1 MTNKTLRI
9 GLAGLGRLG
18 RRYAENLAR
27 AVPRAQL
34 VAVVSPVDAEREW
47 AREALGD
54 ARVYDD
60 YAAMLADDGI
70 DAVFLVTPTS
80 LHPAQIEAALDA
92 GKHVFCEKPL
102 SLDVDDC
109 RRVAKHAASS
119 RHRAMVGFVRRFDES
134 YQHAAQHIQAGGIG
148 RPFLV
153 YSQTTDLTDPSG
165 AFVQFAPTSGGIFL
179 DCSVHDI
186 DLARWLLGRPAAK
199 RVYATGTVAMYPA
212 LKPMG
217 DVDNGMA
224 ICEFEDGRMAM
235 FYASR
240 TQAHGHDT
248 HTDVTGT
255 AGKVSI
261 GRNPRADRV
270 EISDAA
276 GVRNTVVPSFYE
288 RFAPAFVTQARH
300 FVDAVLDDTPFE
312 LTMEDAVEATR
323 IAVAMRESLQTGRAV
338 EL

>member
-1 MTNKTLRI
+1 MSKQTLRI

-27 AVPRAQL
+27 AVPRAEL
-34 VAVVSPVDAEREW
+34 VAVSSPVEAERAW
-47 AREALGD
+47 ASEALGD
-54 ARVYDD
+54 VRVYDSFE
-60 YAAMLADDGI
+60 AMLADEAI

-80 LHPAQIEAALDA
+80 LHATQIEQALDA

-102 SLDVDDC
+102 SLDLDDC
-109 RRVAKHAASS
+109 RRVAKHAAKSAS
-119 RHRAMVGFVRRFDES
+119 RAMVGFVRRFDES
-134 YQHAAQHIQAGGIG
+134 YRHAARHIEAGGIG
-148 RPFLV
+148 RPFMV
-153 YSQTTDLTDPSG
+153 YSQTTDLADPSG
-165 AFVQFAPTSGGIFL
+165 AFLEFAPTSGGIFL

-186 DLARWLLGRPAAK
+186 DLARWLLGRPVAK
-199 RVYATGTVAMYPA
+199 RVYSTGTVAMYPPLEA
-212 LKPMG
+212 LG
-217 DVDNGMA
+217 DVDNGVA
-224 ICEFEDGRMAM
+224 ICEFADGRMAM

-248 HTDVTGT
+248 HTDVVGT

-300 FVDAVLDDTPFE
+300 FVDAVLDETPFE
-312 LTMEDAVEATR
+312 LTIDDAVEATR
-323 IAVAMRESLQTGRAV
+323 IAVALRESLRSGQPV
-338 EL
+338 DL